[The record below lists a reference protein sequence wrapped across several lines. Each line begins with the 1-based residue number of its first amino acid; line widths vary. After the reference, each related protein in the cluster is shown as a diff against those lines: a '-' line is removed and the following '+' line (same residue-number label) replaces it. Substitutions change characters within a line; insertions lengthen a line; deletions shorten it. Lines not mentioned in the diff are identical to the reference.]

1 MLAAM
6 LITVERIDRS
16 SSKPLGYMNY
26 ASFSI
31 EFSSSLINGHARFVP
46 ADVENQQ
53 LEGQSFY
60 VEIDQ
65 EKVTDF
71 RVKEPGSIGQAV
83 SRKTVA
89 GTFEVHGVVE
99 SITPLSEPEGEQIN
113 TIKVLEAR
121 FTLSRSDTQNATLSI
136 GENVS
141 FTVHGLSLWD
151 EAL

>member
-1 MLAAM
+1 M
-6 LITVERIDRS
+6 
-16 SSKPLGYMNY
+16 KYP
-26 ASFSI
+26 SFLI
-31 EFSSSLINGHARFVP
+31 EFSSPLVKGQARLVP
-46 ADVENQQ
+46 SGIETQQ
-53 LEGQSFY
+53 YEGQSLY

-71 RVKEPGSIGQAV
+71 RVRESGSTGQTV
-83 SRKTVA
+83 SPMIEA

-99 SITPLSEPEGEQIN
+99 SITPLSEPEGEQVIM
-113 TIKVLEAR
+113 IKVLEAR

-136 GENVS
+136 GAYVS